1 MLDSGIERDN
11 IHYNLSEDEGYN
23 CPIMFIISPREPGK
37 TTSITLDRVYADFR
51 KKGLPAVALVNQA
64 ADCTEAFMQSFE
76 NTINEFK
83 GYEIHTKY
91 RKGGIKD
98 GICTIYERDTD
109 KPFIHVLS
117 LNAPLTRLK
126 RINLG
131 KVSCIWWDEAWVN
144 VSVGERWPD
153 SVATKWNEIYTTA
166 CRACYPDK
174 LKFYA
179 SGNFYSRYHP
189 LCTYLGIDC
198 SRLAIGKKIV
208 HRQTKKVDLGNG
220 KTIDVDYSCLVDCY
234 NLKPELREYIL
245 RHNPGYVFDDTY
257 QKYFEGVAIADMG
270 LPIVEKRP
278 ENYRLGYVFRV
289 GQSYLWIWKS
299 SDMTFDPNSR
309 FWLEVRKEPPG
320 SRRDV
325 FVVNLDDMMNN
336 TMLAKSFS
344 GTFEILRFF
353 IGRGAVS
360 FQSPEAFYM
369 MQQIYSSL

>member
-11 IHYNLSEDEGYN
+11 LHYNISEDEGYG
-23 CPIMFIISPREPGK
+23 CPIMCILSPREPGK
-37 TTSITLDRVYADFR
+37 TTSIMLDRVYADFR
-51 KKGLPAVALVNQA
+51 KKGLPTVALVNHA
-64 ADCTEAFMQSFE
+64 ADCTDEFMQSFE
-76 NTINEFK
+76 NTVNQFK
-83 GYEIHTKY
+83 GYEIHTRY
-91 RKGGIKD
+91 SKGGIKN
-98 GICTIYERDTD
+98 GLTTIDEKGTNL
-109 KPFIHVLS
+109 PFIHVIA

-131 KVSCIWWDEAWVN
+131 KVGCVWYDECMVN
-144 VSVGERWPD
+144 VMLGEKWPTGI
-153 SVATKWNEIYTTA
+153 ATKWNEIYTTLA
-166 CRACYPDK
+166 RQSYPDT
-174 LKFYA
+174 LKFYMT
-179 SGNFYSRYHP
+179 GNFYSRYNP
-189 LCTYLGIDC
+189 ILTYLGVDC
-198 SRLAIGKKIV
+198 SRMSIGRKFVTKGTKAMDIGGKKV
-208 HRQTKKVDLGNG
+208 RVDTKVLVN
-220 KTIDVDYSCLVDCY
+220 CL

-245 RHNPGYVFDDTY
+245 QHNPGYVFDDTY

-270 LPIVEKRP
+270 LPIVEQRP

-336 TMLAKSFS
+336 TMLAKSFR
-344 GTFEILRFF
+344 GTFEVLRLY
-353 IGRGAVS
+353 IGRGAVA

-369 MQQIYSSL
+369 MQQIYSAL

>member
-11 IHYNLSEDEGYN
+11 LHYNISEDEGYG
-23 CPIMFIISPREPGK
+23 CPIMCILSPREPGK
-37 TTSITLDRVYADFR
+37 TTSIMLDRVYADFR
-51 KKGLPAVALVNQA
+51 KKGLPTVALVNHA
-64 ADCTEAFMQSFE
+64 ADCTDEFMQSFE
-76 NTINEFK
+76 NTVNQFK
-83 GYEIHTKY
+83 GYEIHTRY
-91 RKGGIKD
+91 SKGGIKN
-98 GICTIYERDTD
+98 GLTTIYEKGTNL
-109 KPFIHVLS
+109 PFIHVIA

-131 KVSCIWWDEAWVN
+131 KVGCVWYDECMVN
-144 VSVGERWPD
+144 VMLGEKWPTGI
-153 SVATKWNEIYTTA
+153 ATKWNEIYTTLA
-166 CRACYPDK
+166 RQSYPDT
-174 LKFYA
+174 LKFYMT
-179 SGNFYSRYHP
+179 GNFYSRYNP
-189 LCTYLGIDC
+189 ILTYLGVDC
-198 SRLAIGKKIV
+198 SRMSIGRKFV
-208 HRQTKKVDLGNG
+208 TKGTKA
-220 KTIDVDYSCLVDCY
+220 IDVGGKQVRVDTKVLVDCL

-245 RHNPGYVFDDTY
+245 QHNPGYVFDDTY

-270 LPIVEKRP
+270 LPIVDQRP

-336 TMLAKSFS
+336 TMLAKSFR
-344 GTFEILRFF
+344 GTFEVLRLY
-353 IGRGAVS
+353 IGRGAVA

-369 MQQIYSSL
+369 MQQIYSAL

>member
-11 IHYNLSEDEGYN
+11 LHYNISEDEGYG
-23 CPIMFIISPREPGK
+23 CPIMCILSPREPGK
-37 TTSITLDRVYADFR
+37 TTSIMLDRVYADFR
-51 KKGLPAVALVNQA
+51 KKGLPTVALVNHA
-64 ADCTEAFMQSFE
+64 ADCTDEFMQSFE
-76 NTINEFK
+76 NTVNQFK
-83 GYEIHTKY
+83 GYEIHTRY
-91 RKGGIKD
+91 SKGGIKN
-98 GICTIYERDTD
+98 GLTTIYEKGTNL
-109 KPFIHVLS
+109 PFIHVIA

-131 KVSCIWWDEAWVN
+131 KVGCVWYDECMVN
-144 VSVGERWPD
+144 VMLGEKWPTGI
-153 SVATKWNEIYTTA
+153 ATKWNEIYTTLA
-166 CRACYPDK
+166 RQSYPDT
-174 LKFYA
+174 LKFYMT
-179 SGNFYSRYHP
+179 GNFYSRYNP
-189 LCTYLGIDC
+189 ILTYLGVDC
-198 SRLAIGKKIV
+198 SRMSIGRKFVTKGTKAMDIGGKKV
-208 HRQTKKVDLGNG
+208 RVDTKVLVN
-220 KTIDVDYSCLVDCY
+220 CL

-245 RHNPGYVFDDTY
+245 QHNPGYVFDDTY

-270 LPIVEKRP
+270 LPIVEQRP

-336 TMLAKSFS
+336 TMLAKSFR
-344 GTFEILRFF
+344 GTFEVLRLY
-353 IGRGAVS
+353 IGRGAVA

-369 MQQIYSSL
+369 MQQIYSAL

>member
-1 MLDSGIERDN
+1 MLDSGIERDSL
-11 IHYNLSEDEGYN
+11 HYNISEDEGYG
-23 CPIMFIISPREPGK
+23 CPIMWILSPREPGK
-37 TTSITLDRVYADFR
+37 TTSIMLDRVYADFR
-51 KKGLPAVALVNQA
+51 KKGLPTVALLYHA
-64 ADCTEAFMQSFE
+64 ADCTDEYMQSFE
-76 NTINEFK
+76 NTINSYK
-83 GYEIHTKY
+83 GYEIHTRY
-91 RKGGIKD
+91 SKGGIKN
-98 GICTIYERDTD
+98 GLTTIYEKDTNL
-109 KPFIHVLS
+109 PFIHVIA

-131 KVSCIWWDEAWVN
+131 KVSCMWLDEAMVN
-144 VSVGERWPD
+144 VMIGEKYIQGL
-153 SVATKWNEIYTTA
+153 AMKWNEIYTTLA
-166 CRACYPDK
+166 RHSYPDT
-174 LKFYA
+174 LKCYFT
-179 SGNFYSRYHP
+179 GNLYSRFHP
-189 LCTYLGIDC
+189 ILSHLGVDC
-198 SRLAIGKKIV
+198 SKMSIGRKFV
-208 HRQTKKVDLGNG
+208 TKGTKVINVGG
-220 KTIDVDYSCLVDCY
+220 KQVRVDTKVLVNCL

-270 LPIVEKRP
+270 LPIQEQRP
-278 ENYRLGYVFRV
+278 EGYRLGYVFRV

-299 SDMTFDPNSR
+299 TEYVGDDKCR
-309 FWLEVRKEPPG
+309 FWLEVKKEPPG

-369 MQQIYSSL
+369 MQQIYTSL

>member
-1 MLDSGIERDN
+1 MCIL
-11 IHYNLSEDEGYN
+11 
-23 CPIMFIISPREPGK
+23 SPREPGK
-37 TTSITLDRVYADFR
+37 TTSIMLDRVYADFR
-51 KKGLPAVALVNQA
+51 KKGLPTVALVNHA
-64 ADCTEAFMQSFE
+64 ADCTDEFMQSFE
-76 NTINEFK
+76 NTVNQFK
-83 GYEIHTKY
+83 GYEIHTRY
-91 RKGGIKD
+91 SKGGIKN
-98 GICTIYERDTD
+98 GLTTIYEKGTNL
-109 KPFIHVLS
+109 PFIHVIA

-131 KVSCIWWDEAWVN
+131 KVGCMWYDECMVN
-144 VSVGERWPD
+144 VMIGEKWPTGI
-153 SVATKWNEIYTTA
+153 ATKWNEIYTTLA
-166 CRACYPDK
+166 RQSYPDT
-174 LKFYA
+174 LKFYMT
-179 SGNFYSRYHP
+179 GNFYTRYSP
-189 LCTYLGIDC
+189 ILTYLGVDC
-198 SRLAIGKKIV
+198 SRMSIGRKFV
-208 HRQTKKVDLGNG
+208 TKGSKVVDVGG
-220 KTIDVDYSCLVDCY
+220 KQVTVDTKVLVNCL

-245 RHNPGYVFDDTY
+245 KHNPGYVFDDTY

-270 LPIVEKRP
+270 LPIVEQRP

-299 SDMTFDPNSR
+299 TEYVGDDKCR

-369 MQQIYSSL
+369 MQQIYASL

>member
-1 MLDSGIERDN
+1 MLDSGIERDSL
-11 IHYNLSEDEGYN
+11 HYNISEDEGYG
-23 CPIMFIISPREPGK
+23 CPIMCILSPREPGK
-37 TTSITLDRVYADFR
+37 TTSIMLDRVYADFR
-51 KKGLPAVALVNQA
+51 KKGLPTVALVNQA
-64 ADCTEAFMQSFE
+64 ADCTEPFMQSFE

-83 GYEIHTKY
+83 GYEVHTTY

-98 GICTIYERDTD
+98 GICTIYERDTK
-109 KPFIHVLS
+109 KPFIHVIS
-117 LNAPLTRLK
+117 LNTPLTRLK

-131 KVSCIWWDEAWVN
+131 KVGCMWYDECMVN
-144 VSVGERWPD
+144 VMLGEKWPTGI
-153 SVATKWNEIYTTA
+153 ATKWNELYTTLA
-166 CRACYPDK
+166 RKSYPDT
-174 LKFYA
+174 LKFYM
-179 SGNFYSRYHP
+179 SGNFYSRYSP
-189 LCTYLGIDC
+189 LLTYLGVDC
-198 SRLAIGKKIV
+198 SKMSIGKKFV
-208 HRQTKKVDLGNG
+208 TRNSKVIDIDG
-220 KTIDVDYSCLVDCY
+220 KQVTVDTSVLVDCL

-245 RHNPGYVFDDTY
+245 QHNPGYVFDDTY

-270 LPIVEKRP
+270 LPIQEQRP
-278 ENYRLGYVFRV
+278 EGYRLGYVFRV

-299 SDMTFDPNSR
+299 TEYVGDDKCR
-309 FWLEVRKEPPG
+309 FWLEVKKEPPG

-369 MQQIYSSL
+369 MQQIYTSL